1 MAPGGVLT
9 HERSLRVEAVVL
21 RHQDWGE
28 ADRLLVLFTRQAGK
42 LRVVAK
48 GVRRIKSRKAGH
60 IEPFTRVA
68 LMLAKGRDFWIVTQ
82 AEAQDSYL
90 PIRESLIKTGYAS
103 YVVELV
109 DRFTSEEDPHVQVYQ
124 LLVDTLQR
132 ISSEEDAFTALH
144 YFEIR
149 LLDWV
154 GFRPQ
159 LFECVRC
166 GNEIQAEDQFFSAEM
181 GGVLC
186 PKCGPAM
193 PFTRPVSMSVLK
205 YLRHYQRSSYQ
216 DAQRAQV
223 PVAVRSEI
231 ETLMNFYL
239 VFLLERGLNS
249 PHFIKEVRNP

>member
-1 MAPGGVLT
+1 MTPGSKPN
-9 HERSLRVEAVVL
+9 ERSLRVEAVVL

-42 LRVVAK
+42 LRAVAK
-48 GVRRIKSRKAGH
+48 GARKLKSRKAGH
-60 IEPFTRVA
+60 VEPFTRVV
-68 LMLAKGRDFWIVTQ
+68 LMLAKGRDLWIVTQ

-90 PIRESLIKTGYAS
+90 PIRADLVKTGYAS
-103 YVVELV
+103 YAVELV
-109 DRFTSEEDPHVQVYQ
+109 DRFISEEDPHTQIFQ

-132 ISSEEDAFTALH
+132 ISSETDAFTAVR

-166 GNEIQAEDQFFSAEM
+166 GDQIEAVDQFFSAEM

-193 PFTRPVSMSVLK
+193 AFTRPVSMQALK
-205 YLRHYQRSSYQ
+205 YLRHYQRSSYA
-216 DAQRAQV
+216 DAQRALV
-223 PVAVRSEI
+223 PEPTRQELEA
-231 ETLMNFYL
+231 LMNFYL
-239 VFLLERGLNS
+239 VFLLERNLNS
-249 PHFIKEVRNP
+249 PGFLKEIRNL